1 MILAAPPR
9 AWSNSPVLSRWW
21 RSVSGQG
28 WRHDRSQ
35 SLALR
40 SQLLKLAAADRDVPG
55 VDTVL
60 IEQETIYMPRHGND
74 RFLLGF
80 KHSLNECKLGLLRQ
94 RPLSA

>member
-1 MILAAPPR
+1 
-9 AWSNSPVLSRWW
+9 
-21 RSVSGQG
+21 
-28 WRHDRSQ
+28 
-35 SLALR
+35 
-40 SQLLKLAAADRDVPG
+40 LAAADRDVPG